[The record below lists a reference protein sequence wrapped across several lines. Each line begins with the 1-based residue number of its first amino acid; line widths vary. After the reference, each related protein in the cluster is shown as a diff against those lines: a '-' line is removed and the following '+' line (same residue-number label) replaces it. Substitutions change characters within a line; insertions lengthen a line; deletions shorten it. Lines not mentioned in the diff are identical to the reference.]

1 MKKIITVS
9 VIAAFAALFS
19 ANVSAQQM
27 SEEDIQKI
35 IEKSV
40 ENIDRYVH
48 LDDVQLFFLDSIYRF
63 NIPAMY
69 KEMEDAKAAGS
80 SNQETYIAISDIWMA
95 KCDDAIEKILSK
107 EQWQK
112 YLKCG
117 YGRERK
123 QREKR
128 AALRDRKIRK

>member
-1 MKKIITVS
+1 MRKFIPILFLTLS
-9 VIAAFAALFS
+9 ASLFS
-19 ANVSAQQM
+19 GKVHAQQM
-27 SEEDIQKI
+27 SEADIDKI
-35 IEKSV
+35 IEKSI

-48 LDDVQLFFLDSIYRF
+48 LDDIQLFYLDSIYRY

-69 KEMEDAKAAGS
+69 SEMEEAKAAGS
-80 SNQETYIAISDIWMA
+80 SNQETYIAISDVWMA

-107 EQWQK
+107 EQWKK

-117 YGRERK
+117 YGKERK

-128 AALRDRKIRK
+128 AALRDQKIRK